1 MVDGARLRALVSEYA
16 RTALDRY
23 EISDVLYGLS
33 DRSLAALGVDGAGI
47 SVAGPG
53 GRLRF
58 VTATDETVV
67 RIEERQVGSGQGPC
81 HDAFLAGERVVVADL
96 RDLADDRWGD
106 YPTFAVEHGCLSL
119 AAFPMVVDDRS
130 IGALDVY
137 RRDVG
142 EWDEET
148 LDSAQLVAD
157 IATGLIANHRT
168 LEDTQALAQQLQ
180 RALDSR
186 IVIEQAKGILV
197 ERDGGDMASA
207 FDRLRAHARSRQI
220 KLREVAAHVVEHREL
235 PQG

>member
-16 RTALDRY
+16 RTTLGRY
-23 EISDVLYGLS
+23 DISDVLYRLS
-33 DRSLAALGVDGAGI
+33 DRALEALDVDGAGI
-47 SVAGPG
+47 SVAGPD

-67 RIEERQVGSGQGPC
+67 RIEERQVDSGQGPC
-81 HDAFLAGERVVVADL
+81 HDAFDARDRVVVPDL

-106 YPTFAVEHGCLSL
+106 YPAFAVEHGCRSL
-119 AAFPMVVDDRS
+119 AAFPMVVDDQP

-137 RRDVG
+137 RRTVS
-142 EWDEET
+142 EWDDET

-157 IATGLIANHRT
+157 MATGLIVNHRT
-168 LEDTQALAQQLQ
+168 IEDSRALAEQLQ
-180 RALDSR
+180 RALESR
-186 IVIEQAKGILV
+186 VVIEQAKGILV